1 MLDKLSRKILKYMK
15 NHPNIGDTNFNA
27 GVFGIA
33 EGISTNQQQV
43 RDAIH
48 YLETSGLIA
57 YRRNGKGQ
65 IVGFRL
71 SHLGQHN
78 TEFTIRNLLENWLD
92 RIVSFILGV
101 VATIVAQMVI
111 EWLSK

>member
-15 NHPNIGDTNFNA
+15 KYPNIGDTNFNA

-33 EGISTNQQQV
+33 EGISIDQQQV

-48 YLETSGLIA
+48 YLETVGLIA

-78 TEFTIRNLLENWLD
+78 TELTIRNFLQNWLD

-101 VATIVAQMVI
+101 VATVVAQLI
-111 EWLSK
+111 IKWLSK